1 MSFPASVF
9 RRLAWPAAL
18 CCSLAAS
25 GAVRLDFTIDG
36 IEAPAFSAKAI
47 RLQAGEG
54 APSEFVVGE
63 LILYGRTWRNVRVAC
78 KRLDFG
84 RDSIECAEGTADI
97 GGSMPL
103 AFTYSTRQQRLALML
118 YPGKGET
125 WRLDARF
132 GVERRFDLSVENGTL
147 THIAGW
153 MPANQPKIASGTVTG
168 AVTYFETRK
177 AGIVAAGSTA
187 AVKLAL
193 RGVSFAD
200 ASGLHAGEKLDFDI
214 EGNAEQPGSPNEPR
228 APNEPQAQWRWRAA
242 LDWKSGEVYWQPLYL
257 RGAGHTAQAEGILDD
272 DRIRVT
278 RARVALAGVGAAE
291 GEADWDRRKGV
302 LTTAEFRS
310 GRLDAGALY
319 GDVVKPFLFGTAFG
333 DMEVKGGAELIAH
346 WKNSEL
352 EAIDVTVSD
361 LFLEDK
367 FRRFALSGANGRVP
381 WHHQQET
388 KLDLD
393 LKGGEILK
401 VPFGPV
407 RLPLTMQGKRFR
419 LQSVDIPL
427 LDGKLTVRGFA
438 SDPPDDDWRWG
449 FRGALSAI
457 SMEQLTRA
465 LEVPVMHGTLAADIP
480 RVIYAKSTLQLGGTL
495 VFRIFDGTVEAKNVQ
510 LIDPFGKVPRLLADV
525 EARNLDLDLLTRT
538 YSMGN
543 MKGRIDAD
551 VKGLEL
557 SDWHAVRFDARVAS
571 SPGSYVR
578 KISQKAVENITALGG
593 ASAAAAVQRVFLRF
607 FDQFDYDKLG
617 WSCRLEKGVCHMGGV
632 ENTAQGYI
640 IVKGESVPRLD
651 VLGYNRDVN
660 WDVLLERVRRI
671 IQDNVRAVVQ

>member
-1 MSFPASVF
+1 VFFQASTL
-9 RRLAWPAAL
+9 RRLGLPAAL

-25 GAVRLDFTIDG
+25 GAVRVDFTIDG
-36 IEAPAFSAKAI
+36 LEAPAFSAKAI

-54 APSEFVVGE
+54 APAEFTIGE
-63 LILYGRTWRNVRVAC
+63 LALYGRTWRNVRVAC

-84 RDSIECAEGTADI
+84 RESIECAEGRADI
-97 GGSMPL
+97 GASMPL
-103 AFTYSTRQQRLALML
+103 SFTYSTRQDRLALVL
-118 YPGKGET
+118 YPAKGET
-125 WRLDARF
+125 WRFDARF
-132 GVERRFDLSVENGTL
+132 GRERRLDLSVENGAL
-147 THIAGW
+147 SHVAGW
-153 MPANQPKIASGTVTG
+153 MPADQPKFTSGTVSGTVT
-168 AVTYFETRK
+168 YSETRK
-177 AGIVAAGSTA
+177 TGSAAA
-187 AVKLAL
+187 ARLEL

-200 ASGLHAGEKLDFDI
+200 ASGLHAGEKLDFDVKI
-214 EGNAEQPGSPNEPR
+214 DAEQPQSE
-228 APNEPQAQWRWRAA
+228 WRWRAD

-257 RGAGHTAQAEGILDD
+257 RGAGHTASGEGTFDD

-291 GEADWDRRKGV
+291 GQAEWDRRKGV
-302 LTTAEFRS
+302 LTAAEFRS
-310 GRLDAGALY
+310 GRLDASALY
-319 GDVVKPFLFGTAFG
+319 TEVAKPFLFDTAFS
-333 DMEVKGGAELIAH
+333 DMQVTGATEVTAR

-352 EAIDVTVSD
+352 EALDVQVSD
-361 LFLEDK
+361 LSLQDK
-367 FRRFALSGANGRVP
+367 FRRFAVSGANGRVP

-388 KLDLD
+388 QLDLE

-419 LQSVDIPL
+419 LKSVDLPL
-427 LDGKLTVRGFA
+427 LDGKLTMRAFA

-449 FRGALSAI
+449 FRGTLSAI
-457 SMEQLTRA
+457 SMERLTRA
-465 LEVPVMHGTLAADIP
+465 LELPVMHGTLAADIP

-495 VFRIFDGTVEAKNVQ
+495 VFRVFDGTVEAKNVQ

-525 EARNLDLDLLTRT
+525 EARNIDLDLLTRT
-538 YSMGN
+538 YSVGN

-557 SDWHAVRFDARVAS
+557 SDWHAVRFDLRIAS
-571 SPGSYVR
+571 SPGSYPR

-593 ASAAAAVQRVFLRF
+593 ASAAAAVQRLFLRF

-632 ENTAQGYI
+632 ENTAQGYV
-640 IVKGESVPRLD
+640 IVKGDSIPRLD

-660 WDVLLERVRRI
+660 WDVLLERVKRVV
-671 IQDNVRAVVQ
+671 QDNVRAVVQ